1 MSPTRMTRKQALA
14 ALYRLRNTYLD
25 LVYQQDHVTFEASR
39 AMRDESFDALLVL
52 VDAIHG
58 TCKPGE
64 TLFLC
69 QVCHLRRGH
78 WRARG
83 GERTSDLLWIC
94 APCQAAHVKAAD
106 DEAEHTTKLAR
117 MRNEDGASFEEKGT
131 SQESGSPHPYSS
143 RELASR
149 QVQGGKA
156 WSQEPPNTP

>member
-1 MSPTRMTRKQALA
+1 MRTRQMTRKQALA
-14 ALYRLRNTYLD
+14 ALYRLRTTYLD
-25 LVYQQDHVTFEASR
+25 LVCQQDHVTFEASR

-69 QVCHLRRGH
+69 EVCHLRRGDF
-78 WRARG
+78 RES
-83 GERTSDLLWIC
+83 ERTSDLLWIC
-94 APCQAAHVKAAD
+94 APCQAARIQAAD
-106 DEAEHTTKLAR
+106 DEAEHTTKRAR
-117 MRNEDGASFEEKGT
+117 MRDGDGASSEQEG
-131 SQESGSPHPYSS
+131 SSHESGCPHPYSS

-149 QVQGGKA
+149 QAQGGKA